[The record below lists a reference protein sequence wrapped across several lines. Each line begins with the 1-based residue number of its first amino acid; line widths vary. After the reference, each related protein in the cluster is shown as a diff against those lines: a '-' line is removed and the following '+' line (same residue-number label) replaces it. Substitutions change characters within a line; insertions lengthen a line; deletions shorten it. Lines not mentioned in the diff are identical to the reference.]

1 MANTKGKTEEMPEG
15 LKLIIKWILLVV
27 GVPSLAG
34 LFLYIVGVYSFE
46 IATSGWQI
54 FIGISLIVIW
64 IIYEALIIK
73 YLVEETRDYFK

>member
-1 MANTKGKTEEMPEG
+1 MPEG